1 MIKIENLVKVYK
13 PDFKLE
19 IPGLKIKREGCTAI
33 IGNNRSGKTTL
44 LNLILDLAE
53 PDKGIIEINSIN
65 SRETEWK
72 LFTGSYLEKNYLPD
86 FLYPIEYL
94 KFISVFYH
102 INSNELLRRMEIFRS
117 FIEPELILKKGR
129 LIRHLPEVNKEKL
142 GIISALIINPL
153 LIILDEPYS
162 GQDPASRIALSKI
175 LDYYKTSFNSTLLIS
190 GRDLNNLKDIC
201 DRIILMED
209 GKVKSE

>member
-19 IPGLKIKREGCTAI
+19 IPCLEIKRGVCTAI
-33 IGNNRSGKTTL
+33 AGNSGSGKTTL
-44 LNLILDLAE
+44 INLILDLAE
-53 PDKGIIEINSIN
+53 PDMGIIEINSIN
-65 SRETEWK
+65 NRGTEWK
-72 LFTGSYLEKNYLPD
+72 LFTGSYLDKNYLPD

-94 KFISVFYH
+94 KFIAVFYH
-102 INSNELLRRMEIFRS
+102 IDNNELLRRLEIFRS
-117 FIEPELILKKGR
+117 FIEPDLILKKR
-129 LIRHLPEVNKEKL
+129 KLIRHLPEVNKKKL

-162 GQDPASRIALSKI
+162 EQDPILKITLSKI
-175 LDYYKTSFNSTLLIS
+175 LEYYKTSFNSTLLIS
-190 GRDLNNLKDIC
+190 GSDLNNLKDKC

-209 GKVKSE
+209 GKIKSE